1 MIKKLT
7 WLWISVLLVCV
18 VVIFFIC
25 WWWFRSA
32 QNVSEFQPPE
42 RNSTILQNSSSPT
55 HLVTTVLLVRHAEK
69 AIPTGDSPL
78 SKEGETRAQAL
89 AHVAGDAGVT
99 AIYATQFLRTQ
110 QTVEPLA
117 THLGLS
123 VNQVD
128 ADDIEELVD
137 QILSDNG
144 SEVVLVAGHSDTVPK
159 IIEKLSGDSI
169 SPIPADEFDN
179 LFIVTIYEPNAA
191 KVVHLNYGAPD

>member
-69 AIPTGDSPL
+69 AIPTVID
-78 SKEGETRAQAL
+78 EE
-89 AHVAGDAGVT
+89 
-99 AIYATQFLRTQ
+99 FRTGRIKKHL
-110 QTVEPLA
+110 TVEDMVDRSFISA
-117 THLGLS
+117 LG
-123 VNQVD
+123 
-128 ADDIEELVD
+128 
-137 QILSDNG
+137 G
-144 SEVVLVAGHSDTVPK
+144 K
-159 IIEKLSGDSI
+159 
-169 SPIPADEFDN
+169 
-179 LFIVTIYEPNAA
+179 
-191 KVVHLNYGAPD
+191 